1 MSFDLPLTALFR
13 SNFFPPSTLYSNF
26 ARQLYIDVKILE
38 KPFFLLFSIHLYR
51 IENSRISFNV
61 LKKNII
67 SLHSLRRS
75 PANPL
80 KSQNQSHGNVKIESD
95 PFTSFNIY
103 ISPEYIPYIPAH
115 AQRQRIQKNFHRSSL
130 NAFRMHVECAYI
142 YTHRIKAELTTVGV
156 GLWTVSILKTAR
168 PRSLVPRR
176 GRGRLPDTVSTLES
190 LRPLAPVYPP
200 ATGLHAQS
208 VPLPILPLAFVNR
221 SAEIRYR
228 LTGFEHSK
236 RKTTRYAP
244 RTLINKGFS
253 LGYLLLSSEIFPFDS
268 CVFRLPWLGFR
279 Y

>member
-75 PANPL
+75 PTNPL

-103 ISPEYIPYIPAH
+103 IYITGIYPLYPRPRA
-115 AQRQRIQKNFHRSSL
+115 RQRIQKNFHRSSL

-156 GLWTVSILKTAR
+156 GL
-168 PRSLVPRR
+168 
-176 GRGRLPDTVSTLES
+176 
-190 LRPLAPVYPP
+190 
-200 ATGLHAQS
+200 
-208 VPLPILPLAFVNR
+208 
-221 SAEIRYR
+221 
-228 LTGFEHSK
+228 
-236 RKTTRYAP
+236 
-244 RTLINKGFS
+244 
-253 LGYLLLSSEIFPFDS
+253 
-268 CVFRLPWLGFR
+268 
-279 Y
+279 